1 MDHYAHWVKAYYV
14 QKIVIFHVIIADR
27 CRLEMISMFNLHVLV
42 ALLLCVD
49 VVTLSLSLFIL
60 SLAHFVFICFCSF
73 RWTTPC
79 VFTEGVDVVIGNRF
93 LPLVY
98 RIATYRIAM

>member
-49 VVTLSLSLFIL
+49 VVTLSLSLHSFSR
-60 SLAHFVFICFCSF
+60 SLCLHLFLLIPMDHTV
-73 RWTTPC
+73 C
-79 VFTEGVDVVIGNRF
+79 V
-93 LPLVY
+93 Y
-98 RIATYRIAM
+98 